1 MENSIC
7 EIVGCQY
14 LEMIMISGDNLS
26 LWNDTPTKS
35 AIVGY
40 VHAVTD
46 PNNAKFVPEVERVAT
61 FDNDGTLWL
70 EKPLYMQL
78 HHLIRQIGLV
88 AASNPAVRIKQPFKA
103 VYENDQAWFKEAA
116 AGVSKGDLAKAMSI
130 IAGAA
135 EALEGMTIDEFNSNA
150 RDFLTNT
157 KDARFNVPYKQLTY
171 KPMVELIHYLQNNEF
186 AVYITSGGGRDFMR
200 SVSEE
205 IYSTPRQNVIGSDIE
220 YAYEIDTRSRAQV
233 VRTVKV
239 EQPIDNESGKPI
251 HIGRTIS
258 RRPIFA
264 AGNSDGDIEML
275 QYAKSHTG
283 LSLGVLVHHDDADR
297 EYAYDE
303 GAEEALE
310 RAVGNGW
317 VVVSMKND
325 WKQIF

>member
-1 MENSIC
+1 MC
-7 EIVGCQY
+7 EIVDCQHP
-14 LEMIMISGDNLS
+14 EMIMMSGDNLS

-46 PNNAKFVPEVERVAT
+46 PNNAKSVPEVERVAT

-171 KPMVELIHYLQNNEF
+171 KPMVELIHYLQDNGF

-205 IYSTPRQNVIGSDIE
+205 IYSLPRQNVIGSDIE
-220 YAYEIDTRSRAQV
+220 YKYKIDSQGKAQV

-251 HIGRTIS
+251 HIARTIS
-258 RRPIFA
+258 RRPILA

-275 QYAKSHTG
+275 QYTKSRTG
-283 LSLGVLVHHDDADR
+283 LSLGLLIHHDDADR

>member
-1 MENSIC
+1 M
-7 EIVGCQY
+7 
-14 LEMIMISGDNLS
+14 MSGDNLS

-46 PNNAKFVPEVERVAT
+46 RNNTNFVPEVERVAT

-70 EKPLYMQL
+70 EKPLYVQL
-78 HHLIRQIGLV
+78 HYLIRQIGLV
-88 AASNPAVRIKQPFKA
+88 AASNSEVRTKQPFKA

-116 AGVSKGDLAKAMSI
+116 AGVAKGDLTKAMSI
-130 IAGAA
+130 LAGAA
-135 EALEGMTIDEFNSNA
+135 EAFEGMTIDEFNSNA
-150 RDFLTNT
+150 YDFLTNT
-157 KDARFNVPYKQLTY
+157 KDARFKVPYKQLTY
-171 KPMVELIHYLQNNEF
+171 KPMVELIHYLQINGF

-205 IYSTPRQNVIGSDIE
+205 IYSIPRQYVIGSDIE
-220 YAYEIDTRSRAQV
+220 YGYKIDGQGKAQV
-233 VRTVKV
+233 VRTTKV

-275 QYAKSHTG
+275 QYAKSHSG
-283 LSLGVLVHHDDADR
+283 PSLGLLIQHDDAER
-297 EYAYDE
+297 EYAYQD
-303 GAEEALE
+303 GAEKALHEAL
-310 RAVGNGW
+310 RSDW
-317 VVVSMKND
+317 LVVSMKND

>member
-1 MENSIC
+1 MC

-14 LEMIMISGDNLS
+14 LEMIMMSGENLS
-26 LWNDTPTKS
+26 LWNDTSTKS

-46 PNNAKFVPEVERVAT
+46 PNNTKFVPEAERVAT

-78 HHLIRQIGLV
+78 HHLIRQIGIV

-116 AGVSKGDLAKAMSI
+116 AGISKGDLTKAMSI
-130 IAGAA
+130 VAGAA
-135 EALEGMTIDEFNSNA
+135 EAFEGMTIEEFNANA
-150 RDFLTNT
+150 YDFLTDT
-157 KDARFNVPYKQLTY
+157 RDARFNVPYKQLTY
-171 KPMVELIHYLQNNEF
+171 KPMVELIHYLQKNGF

-205 IYSTPRQNVIGSDIE
+205 IYSIPRQNVIGSDIE
-220 YAYEIDTRSRAQV
+220 YEYKIDSQGKAQV
-233 VRTVKV
+233 VRTTKV

-275 QYAKSHTG
+275 QYTKGHIG
-283 LSLGVLVHHDDADR
+283 LSLCMLVHHDDADR

-303 GAEEALE
+303 GAEQALE
-310 RAVGNGW
+310 RALGNGW
-317 VVVSMKND
+317 VIVSMKND